1 MSTQRA
7 IQMVEATV
15 AFAADSRGVGV
26 AYTSVRRGGQ
36 GAVLLRVP
44 FRVERYPA
52 LREREVSYAALTAVS
67 KVLRQRGVRRV
78 RLGVSDPE
86 LVADVTQRRSVPPPL
101 MLPYVRL
108 GCTLN
113 RFDEHHLVVASDD
126 EDLHA
131 RARAEATLAA

>member
-1 MSTQRA
+1 
-7 IQMVEATV
+7 MVEATV
-15 AFAADSRGVGV
+15 AYAADSRGVGV
-26 AYTSVRRGGQ
+26 AYTSVRRGSN

-52 LREREVSYAALTAVS
+52 LREREVGYAALTAVS
-67 KVLRQRGVRRV
+67 KALRERGIHRI
-78 RLGVSDPE
+78 RLGVSDPD

-113 RFDEHHLVVASDD
+113 RFEEHQLVVASDD
-126 EDLHA
+126 EGLHA
-131 RARAEATLAA
+131 RALAEATLAA